1 MANFSKFIGN
11 IFGNQPHRP
20 GLFLNSLFFPMNLT
34 IKTKHSN
41 GPTGIVFLNMGGP
54 SKLSEVK
61 DFLFRIFTDSDLIPL
76 GSMQKWLGSIIAKI
90 RTPKVSSY
98 YKKIGGGSPIHK
110 WSEFQAQ
117 EVCKIL
123 DKISPKT
130 GTFFSPHKPYVAF
143 RYSAPLTES
152 VLLEMLNDNITN
164 AVAFTLYPQYSCSTT
179 GSSLNE
185 LYHQIQKLDIHNQIR
200 WSVVDRWPTHIGLIN
215 AFKDNIIETLK
226 TYPENIRS
234 DVIILFTAHSLPMSI
249 VNRGDPYPLEVAATV
264 YAVMEKLNFSN
275 PYQLVWQSQV
285 GPSAWLGPRTNHVID
300 SFIKMGKENIVL
312 VPISFVSDHIETLFE
327 LDLQY
332 IANAKKSGFNG
343 IKRVNS
349 LNNNFTFIRG
359 MADILK
365 NHLTNGRRSST
376 QLELLCPSCISLKC
390 CLTKSFFNSL
400 DYTEIVQQ

>member
-1 MANFSKFIGN
+1 MINSSRFTRNVFNNKFYK
-11 IFGNQPHRP
+11 PKLR
-20 GLFLNSLFFPMNLT
+20 LNSFIFSINLT
-34 IKTKHSN
+34 TKTKHSN

-90 RTPKVSSY
+90 RAPKVSNY

-110 WSEFQAQ
+110 WSELQAQ

-123 DKISPKT
+123 DEISPRTGMIFYKFCKKT
-130 GTFFSPHKPYVAF
+130 YLLRYIDIIAPHKPYVAF

-152 VLLEMLNDNITN
+152 VILEMLNNNITN

-185 LYHQIQKLDIHNQIR
+185 LYYQIQKLDTHNQIR
-200 WSVVDRWPTHIGLIN
+200 WSVVDRWPTHRGLID

-226 TYPENIRS
+226 HTQKMIEMI
-234 DVIILFTAHSLPMSI
+234 I

-275 PYQLVWQSQV
+275 PYRLVWQSQV
-285 GPSAWLGPRTNHVID
+285 GPSTWLGPQTNHVIN
-300 SFIKMGKENIVL
+300 SFTKMGKQNIIL
-312 VPISFVSDHIETLFE
+312 VPVSFVSDHIETLFE

-332 IANAKKSGFNG
+332 IANAKRSGFN
-343 IKRVNS
+343 
-349 LNNNFTFIRG
+349 
-359 MADILK
+359 
-365 NHLTNGRRSST
+365 
-376 QLELLCPSCISLKC
+376 
-390 CLTKSFFNSL
+390 
-400 DYTEIVQQ
+400 

>member
-1 MANFSKFIGN
+1 M
-11 IFGNQPHRP
+11 
-20 GLFLNSLFFPMNLT
+20 
-34 IKTKHSN
+34 
-41 GPTGIVFLNMGGP
+41 GIVFLNMGGP

-76 GSMQKWLGSIIAKI
+76 GSMQKWLGSIIAKV
-90 RTPKVSSY
+90 RAPSVSKY

-110 WSEFQAQ
+110 WSELQAH

-123 DKISPKT
+123 DEISPRT
-130 GTFFSPHKPYVAF
+130 APHKPYVAF

-152 VLLEMLNDNITN
+152 VILEMLNSNITN

-185 LYHQIQKLDIHNQIR
+185 LCHQIQKLDIHNQIR
-200 WSVVDRWPTHIGLIN
+200 WSVVDRWPTHGGLIN

-226 TYPENIRS
+226 TYPENDRN

-275 PYQLVWQSQV
+275 PYRLVWQSQV
-285 GPSAWLGPRTNHVID
+285 GPSTWLGPQTNHVIN
-300 SFIKMGKENIVL
+300 SFIKMGKRNIIL

-332 IANAKKSGFNG
+332 IANAKKIGLNG
-343 IKRVNS
+343 IKRVSS

-365 NHLTNGRRSST
+365 NHLTNGRKSST

-390 CLTKSFFNSL
+390 YLTKSFFNNIG
-400 DYTEIVQQ
+400 YTEIL